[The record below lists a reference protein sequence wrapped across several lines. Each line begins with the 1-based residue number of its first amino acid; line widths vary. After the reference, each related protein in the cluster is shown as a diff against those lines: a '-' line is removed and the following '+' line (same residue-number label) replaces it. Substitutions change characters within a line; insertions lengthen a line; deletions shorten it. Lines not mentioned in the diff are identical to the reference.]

1 MDPKAQALLQE
12 LARSFGNCH
21 VEYQF
26 ANELHKFRLEWG
38 PTHWLYVSRT
48 FVDDHTE
55 QELLGSLAHWR
66 IPDTFRASQQS
77 RWLFLGEG
85 GVREVN
91 DAFGRGNAL

>member
-12 LARSFGNCH
+12 LAKAFGDCH

-38 PTHWLYVSRT
+38 PTHWLYVART

-55 QELLGSLAHWR
+55 RELLDSLARWR
-66 IPDTFRASQQS
+66 IPDAFRTSSKS
-77 RWLFLGEG
+77 RWLFLGES
-85 GVREVN
+85 GVREV
-91 DAFGRGNAL
+91 DDTFGGGR